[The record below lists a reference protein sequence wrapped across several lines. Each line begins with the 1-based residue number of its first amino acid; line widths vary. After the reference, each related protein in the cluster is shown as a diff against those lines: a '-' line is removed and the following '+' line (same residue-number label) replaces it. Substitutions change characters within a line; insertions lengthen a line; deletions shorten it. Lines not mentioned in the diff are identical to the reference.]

1 MLKTKLL
8 LSIATLF
15 AVIAIST
22 PGVAKKARFN
32 QFIGFGDSTLDSG
45 YFRYNASGNATL
57 DAQVAAAVAN
67 GANGG
72 FAGPGVMYSTM
83 LAGMFGLS
91 AAPIGDGGTNYAVGA
106 SYTTMASPGL
116 VSATQQITNYLAST
130 GGIANPDALYVVQT
144 GNNDLIYVTNQGTAW
159 IAANPNYLHEQALA
173 LAASVATLQA
183 AGARNIVVPNTFY
196 TAALTGPGG
205 VVPASNADAYAR
217 AVAFS
222 ADRWATL
229 AAAGVRFIPADL
241 TTLFQFVVQH
251 PTLFGFSAASVLA
264 ANAPSPV
271 AAVVT
276 TWANITPE
284 QMQTYLFIDGKHL
297 TTAGQQIEADYEY
310 SLISAPT
317 QISLLAESAIQNGL
331 ARMATI
337 QGQIDLSGQHRG
349 PTGINFWT
357 TVGGSSQ
364 NFTTETGFP
373 DTSGGRFVGSA
384 GADYLTPCG
393 IVVGAAFTA
402 GKQTQDFSSNG
413 GHYDQVEEVL
423 SLYTAYKAGPF
434 WGNVV
439 ASYGLNQN
447 EIRRQVVLGRFLDQ
461 NSADTNGQSLALAL
475 RAGGDIKLGPLTT
488 GPVGG
493 LVVQQVRIKGFTETG
508 TSGVTALTFG
518 GQTRDS
524 VVSQLGWR
532 VLLDI
537 GDWQP
542 FVEAK
547 WNHECVEQK
556 RMVRASLT
564 TVSAPTYS
572 VEAAPAP
579 TDWTTASIG
588 SSYKLNERVMLRGV
602 ASAVL
607 SDPQVVKSYGGEL
620 GISVN
625 F

>member
-1 MLKTKLL
+1 MKQTKTSFFIVLFL
-8 LSIATLF
+8 TATAF
-15 AVIAIST
+15 FT
-22 PGVAKKARFN
+22 PITALAARFN
-32 QFIGFGDSTLDSG
+32 QFIAFGDSTLDSG
-45 YFRYNASGNATL
+45 YFRYNASGNAAF

-91 AAPIGDGGTNYAVGA
+91 AAPIGGGGTNYAVGA
-106 SYTTMASPGL
+106 SYTTMARPGL

-130 GGIANPDALYVVQT
+130 GGIANPNALYVVQT

-241 TTLFQFVVQH
+241 TTVFQFVEQH

-271 AAVVT
+271 AAVIT

-310 SLISAPT
+310 SLITAPT

-393 IVVGAAFTA
+393 LVVGAAFTA
-402 GKQTQDFSSNG
+402 GKQTQDFSPSG

-447 EIRRQVVLGRFLDQ
+447 EIRRQVALGRFLDQ
-461 NSADTNGQSLALAL
+461 NSGDTNGQSLALAL

-508 TSGVTALTFG
+508 ASGVTALTFG

-532 VLLDI
+532 VLLDV

-564 TVSAPTYS
+564 TISAPTYS